1 LKTKGGETGRRL
13 TDSTGEHPRSPS
25 SVSRRLCHSGQE
37 VIIERV
43 VEKASTSIVYAVL
56 TRTNYS
62 EWSLVM
68 RVNLQA
74 VGMWDVIHKGIDD
87 YWDDRNALAALLRA
101 VPTEMQAWLVVKE
114 TVKDAWEAI
123 LSIWVG
129 ADKVKEVNAER
140 FR

>member
-1 LKTKGGETGRRL
+1 LR
-13 TDSTGEHPRSPS
+13 
-25 SVSRRLCHSGQE
+25 HSGQE

-68 RVNLQA
+68 RVNLQ
-74 VGMWDVIHKGIDD
+74 VGMWDVIHKGIGD

-140 FR
+140 LR